1 MDELVQSSFGL
12 SDEQILEQLRLAD
25 ETIDAV
31 SYTHLDVYK
40 RQPEGRAYRLF
51 GDRCGLRQYQKLAA
65 LLEQNMR
72 TGTRGMRQ
80 LLEEEMALALEQR
93 KDLAKRQG
101 EEAGTKLLLPL
112 LDVYKRQTVR

>member
-1 MDELVQSSFGL
+1 
-12 SDEQILEQLRLAD
+12 
-25 ETIDAV
+25 
-31 SYTHLDVYK
+31 
-40 RQPEGRAYRLF
+40 
-51 GDRCGLRQYQKLAA
+51 
-65 LLEQNMR
+65 MR

-112 LDVYKRQTVR
+112 FIMLGIVMVMIVVPAWMSFQF

>member
-1 MDELVQSSFGL
+1 
-12 SDEQILEQLRLAD
+12 
-25 ETIDAV
+25 
-31 SYTHLDVYK
+31 
-40 RQPEGRAYRLF
+40 
-51 GDRCGLRQYQKLAA
+51 
-65 LLEQNMR
+65 MR

-112 LDVYKRQTVR
+112 FIMLGIVMVMIVVPAWMSIQF

>member
-1 MDELVQSSFGL
+1 MTGNE
-12 SDEQILEQLRLAD
+12 
-25 ETIDAV
+25 
-31 SYTHLDVYK
+31 
-40 RQPEGRAYRLF
+40 
-51 GDRCGLRQYQKLAA
+51 YQKLAA

-112 LDVYKRQTVR
+112 FIMLGIVMVMIVVPAWMSFQF